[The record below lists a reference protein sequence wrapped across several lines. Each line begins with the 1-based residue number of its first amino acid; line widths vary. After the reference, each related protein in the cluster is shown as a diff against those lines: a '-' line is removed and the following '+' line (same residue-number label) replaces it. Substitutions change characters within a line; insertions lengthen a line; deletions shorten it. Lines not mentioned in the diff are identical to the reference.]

1 MNDGSEARRLPLETE
16 SGHDDDEDEL
26 EIIRQDRQYDEG
38 RLGNVSIANED
49 LPSNEK
55 LLGIAFASFMSFSLV
70 QTVFAF
76 VADSEA
82 MKGDSAAMIVDS
94 VTYLCNWI
102 AEHRKQSF
110 SWDDQP
116 DNPRQ
121 KQRAYRKM
129 ILHMELIPPLISV
142 STLLLVTVIVT
153 YQAIE
158 TLAHPSMDGSSGEP
172 NVHLMMGFSIF
183 NLVLDF
189 FNVFCFA
196 RAKHFLGYD
205 TTVAE
210 HGYTLANVDH
220 SDSHDGDVE
229 DRTTEV
235 DSEDQHN
242 TNLNMCSAYTHVFAD
257 TLRSIAV
264 IVASA
269 LASIIEDVTAEE
281 ADAIAA
287 IAVSLLIVLSLLPL
301 IQGLRHSVSELKT
314 IYAD

>member
-1 MNDGSEARRLPLETE
+1 
-16 SGHDDDEDEL
+16 
-26 EIIRQDRQYDEG
+26 
-38 RLGNVSIANED
+38 
-49 LPSNEK
+49 
-55 LLGIAFASFMSFSLV
+55 
-70 QTVFAF
+70 
-76 VADSEA
+76 
-82 MKGDSAAMIVDS
+82 
-94 VTYLCNWI
+94 
-102 AEHRKQSF
+102 
-110 SWDDQP
+110 
-116 DNPRQ
+116 
-121 KQRAYRKM
+121 
-129 ILHMELIPPLISV
+129 MELIPPLISV
-142 STLLLVTVIVT
+142 STLQLVTVIVT

-158 TLAHPSMDGSSGEP
+158 TLAHQSMDGASGEP

-210 HGYTLANVDH
+210 HGYTLANVDL

-287 IAVSLLIVLSLLPL
+287 DENSELLIREAEESNNVN
-301 IQGLRHSVSELKT
+301 
-314 IYAD
+314 